1 MIGRILTALAAVGL
15 TACSQANDRKPENQ
29 AAANRAQPKKKPAYC
44 FFKEPETKAWAALRD
59 KNGNVVVKGKVFRSD
74 SRYKAM
80 LQPAVVTGTSAEI
93 SPTIAIND
101 TGFGAP
107 GNWWDVTATIPS
119 SAQVSSVTVSCGPRK
134 LAEFKLPPKS

>member
-1 MIGRILTALAAVGL
+1 
-15 TACSQANDRKPENQ
+15 
-29 AAANRAQPKKKPAYC
+29 
-44 FFKEPETKAWAALRD
+44 
-59 KNGNVVVKGKVFRSD
+59 VVKGKVFRSD

-134 LAEFKLPPKS
+134 LAEFNLPPKS